1 MANRMTIRH
10 HAIRRLLYC
19 WLFFSGFAGL
29 VYELVWMRFLR
40 LVMGNATVSVAATLA
55 IYMAGLA
62 IGSYLAGRWIDKRN
76 RPVLIYGVLQALL
89 AVCALLVPWLISGAR
104 PIFGWI
110 HANVPAGS
118 AQLALRL
125 IVCTF
130 VLIVPA
136 SLIGATFPAV
146 ASYFSTKDSRFDPR
160 IGKLYAIN
168 SIGAAVGTLV
178 TGFIFLPKLG
188 LRGTNYLG
196 IAINFLIFVSIV
208 YAMKFSESPRAG
220 NESEKHTARIEPAR
234 NILQSTESTESKTF
248 HIVLCLAA
256 IFTSGLTSMLFE
268 VTWTRVLTLTIGS
281 SVYAFAMILAA
292 FIAGLGLGSF
302 FSARVVAKWRMV
314 LPILAITQI
323 LIGLTTLIVTY
334 VLGRLPVF
342 SAGIFTRFHDSIGTI
357 LGIEFAIVFAVVIVP
372 TFLLGAMFPMALH
385 IYAYRIRKPGKASGT
400 VSAINT
406 TGAIIGSLVAVFV
419 LIPLAGTF
427 VATIAG
433 SLINVSI
440 GVACLAVLA
449 ASGNRWRRL
458 IFAGIAVVLS
468 VLGVLGMPDWN
479 SAVLS
484 SGPYLYAGNYNAF
497 AQKADL
503 SMEDAM
509 TSQGRILYYKEG
521 LSATVSVHAFDDGSL
536 SLKINGKT
544 DASTHGDEGT
554 ELFAALL
561 PILLH
566 RDPETALVVGLGS
579 GITLGSLER
588 YPFAKIDCVEIS
600 PAVVE
605 AAGFFSEQ
613 NRNALD
619 DSRLSLILADGRHWV
634 TFTEQTYDIIT
645 SEPSNPWI
653 AGIGDLFTEEFFELA
668 SQRLNDGGIMMQWL
682 QAYSMSE
689 ADFKTV
695 VNTFA
700 SVFPYAAVWEA
711 SLGKDYLL
719 VGSKAKQ
726 YSDARRITDKISR
739 DDLREDMR
747 TIGVF
752 DIPSLFSRLVIDDV
766 SVREFVEGAEINTDN
781 NVRLEFS
788 APLNLYRNDLQLV
801 TLFSK
806 YRDASANQTIRRLL
820 RDVEDE
826 GAQLYRFV
834 EAKKLGADGFILQSQ
849 GNETKAFEV
858 LQKAFYLNPRDADVL
873 MLFVPF
879 LLERGLR
886 FLESGNFEAAFTEFE
901 KITAISPD
909 NFVAYNNMGSILYG
923 VGRYRDAQA
932 MFERAIALNSRYGEA
947 HFKLGESLLNMGQ
960 LQGAQVAYQK
970 ALDLDPTSS
979 RIHNSLGVTFERMKD
994 LPAAREE
1001 YTRAL
1006 SLDPE
1011 NTHARVNRGNTYLA
1025 EEDYQTAISHYM
1037 EVLKTDPDH
1046 DQAYYNLGAAYFMM
1060 DEWQKAR
1067 DAWTRVVELVP
1078 SHSQARAGLELIES
1092 KEKERSE

>member
-1 MANRMTIRH
+1 MTIRH
-10 HAIRRLLYC
+10 HTIRRLLYC

-62 IGSYLAGRWIDKRN
+62 IGSFLAGRWIDKKK

-89 AVCALLVPWLISGAR
+89 AVGALLVPWLISGAR

-110 HANVPAGS
+110 HASVPAGS

-146 ASYFSTKDSRFDPR
+146 ASYFSTKDSRFDDR
-160 IGKLYAIN
+160 IGRLYAIN

-178 TGFIFLPKLG
+178 TGFIFFPKLG
-188 LRGTNYLG
+188 LRGTNYVG
-196 IAINFLIFVSIV
+196 IVINFLIFASIV
-208 YAMKFSESPRAG
+208 YTKKFTESSRVG
-220 NESEKHTARIEPAR
+220 DELEKQTIRIEPAR
-234 NILQSTESTESKTF
+234 DILQSTESRTI
-248 HIVLCLAA
+248 HVVLCLAA
-256 IFTSGLTSMLFE
+256 IFTSGMTSMLFE
-268 VTWTRVLTLTIGS
+268 VTWTRVLSLTIGS
-281 SVYAFAMILAA
+281 SVYAFTIILAA

-302 FSARVVAKWRMV
+302 FSARIVARWRMV

-342 SAGIFTRFHDSIGTI
+342 SAGIFIRFHDSIGTI
-357 LGIEFAIVFAVVIVP
+357 LGIEFAIVFIVVIVP

-385 IYAYRIRKPGKASGT
+385 IYANRIRKPGRASGT
-400 VSAINT
+400 VSAVNT
-406 TGAIIGSLVAVFV
+406 TGAIIGSLIAVFV
-419 LIPLAGTF
+419 LIPLAGTY

-440 GVACLAVLA
+440 GVACFAVLA
-449 ASGNRWRRL
+449 ASENRGRRL
-458 IFAGIAVVLS
+458 ILAGIAVVLS
-468 VLGVLGMPDWN
+468 AVGVLGMPYWN
-479 SAVLS
+479 TAVLS
-484 SGPYLYAGNYNAF
+484 SGPYLYAGNYNAV
-497 AQKADL
+497 AHKADL
-503 SMEDAM
+503 SMEEAM

-521 LSATVSVHAFDDGSL
+521 LTATVSVHAFDDGSL
-536 SLKINGKT
+536 SMKINGKT

-566 RDPETALVVGLGS
+566 PEPESALVIGLGS

-588 YPFAKIDCVEIS
+588 YPLVKIDCVEIS
-600 PAVVE
+600 AAVIE
-605 AAGFFSEQ
+605 AAGFFNEQ

-619 DSRLSLILADGRHWV
+619 DSRLSVVLADGRHWI

-668 SQRLNDGGIMMQWL
+668 SRRLNDGGIMLQWL

-700 SVFPYAAVWEA
+700 SVFPYTTVWEA

-719 VGSKAKQ
+719 VGSKEKP
-726 YSDARRITDKISR
+726 YTDTRRITDKINR

-752 DIPSLFSRLVIDDV
+752 NIPSLFSRLVIDDV
-766 SVREFVEGAEINTDN
+766 SVREFVEGAEIHTDN

-788 APLNLYRNDLQLV
+788 APLNLYRNDPQLL
-801 TLFSK
+801 TSFSK
-806 YRDASANQTIRRLL
+806 YRDASANQTIRTLL
-820 RDVEDE
+820 RGVGDE
-826 GAQLYRFV
+826 GAQLNRFV
-834 EAKKLGADGFILQSQ
+834 EAKKLGTDGFIMQSQ

-858 LQKAFYLNPRDADVL
+858 LQKAFYLNPRDADVML
-873 MLFVPF
+873 LFVPF

-886 FLESGNFEAAFTEFE
+886 FLESGNFEAAFAEFE
-901 KITAISPD
+901 KITAINPD
-909 NFVAYNNMGSILYG
+909 NFVAYNSMGSILYS

-947 HFKLGESLLNMGQ
+947 YFNLGEVLLNMGQ
-960 LQGAQVAYQK
+960 LQAAQVAYQN
-970 ALDLDPTSS
+970 ALDLDPDSS

-1011 NTHARVNRGNTYLA
+1011 NTRARVNRGNTYLT
-1025 EEDYQTAISHYM
+1025 EEDYQTAIRHYT

-1060 DEWQKAR
+1060 DELQKAR
-1067 DAWTRVVELVP
+1067 DAWTRVIELVP
-1078 SHSQARAGLELIES
+1078 SHSQARTGLELIES
-1092 KEKERSE
+1092 KEKGRSE